1 MKRENTLFRKE
12 EVGKFMWFS
21 GTLESRVWICYT
33 FRSKRSNTR
42 GIHLNSL
49 VQKKDTDTL
58 FGNRKQ
64 NVSVDMDIHPCGCI
78 SIIDL
83 FTHSPIFPLLA
94 FDPEFLYWIFLLNR
108 PPSLPSHTQILAL
121 SVTLQQQWLQLDRYF
136 FGLRMTCNM
145 SYIMYYNPYS
155 LRSARPFVLF
165 YVCHNL
171 RVFSSFFLPWF
182 VSSNHFQLN
191 KVLSLFDNGCS
202 SKYIIVISK
211 V

>member
-1 MKRENTLFRKE
+1 MERENTLFRKE

-33 FRSKRSNTR
+33 FRSKRSNTE

-83 FTHSPIFPLLA
+83 FTPSPIIPILA

-108 PPSLPSHTQILAL
+108 PTSLPSHTQILAL
-121 SVTLQQQWLQLDRYF
+121 SVTPTTATAMAPTRQVF
-136 FGLRMTCNM
+136 FWT
-145 SYIMYYNPYS
+145 
-155 LRSARPFVLF
+155 
-165 YVCHNL
+165 
-171 RVFSSFFLPWF
+171 
-182 VSSNHFQLN
+182 
-191 KVLSLFDNGCS
+191 
-202 SKYIIVISK
+202 
-211 V
+211 